1 MKTSAKATL
10 ITALSM
16 VLAMGTACAQTFIDV
31 KAYGD
36 GFVAS
41 DRNGK
46 IVFIDDRGNHT
57 DSVMVRDFRSRAI
70 AAISSPTCSIVVAG
84 GENGDVYA
92 IRNSKSTR
100 IHHGGPAINS
110 ITAHGNDIYAACN
123 DGTILAWNGFSSDSK
138 APACRTIRL
147 DTRDNL
153 VSIAASDP
161 GIFAISAQGTIASSA
176 NGTSWSL
183 LDFNSFYDG
192 YYDRV
197 IFTAIGASPEGVAAT
212 GSFTDGSPA
221 LFLSNQGTVWSERS
235 LTYKD
240 GARYV
245 MLEATP
251 LGISHDQNGD
261 RWVMSCSE
269 GTIFF
274 IPGCSHCNSIEYR
287 PAADI
292 WQVAFNGPRYLAA
305 GDVYLK

>member
-1 MKTSAKATL
+1 M
-10 ITALSM
+10 IRYIRTALTLMSM
-16 VLAMGTACAQTFIDV
+16 VLSMGMASAQTFIDV
-31 KAYGD
+31 KAYAD
-36 GFVAS
+36 GFVAA

-46 IVFIDDRGNHT
+46 IVFTDIRGIHT
-57 DSVMVRDFRSRAI
+57 DSTMVSGFRSRAI
-70 AAISSPTCSIVVAG
+70 AAISSATCNIVFAG
-84 GENGDVYA
+84 GENGDIYT
-92 IRNSKSTR
+92 IQNGKSTR
-100 IHHGGPAINS
+100 IHHGGPAVNS
-110 ITAHGNDIYAACN
+110 IAAKGNDIYAACN
-123 DGTILAWNGFSSDSK
+123 DGTILIWKSVSSGK
-138 APACRTIRL
+138 KPANCKTVRL

-153 VSIAASDP
+153 VSIAASDL
-161 GIFAISAQGTIASSA
+161 GIFAITAQGTIASSRDGVTW
-176 NGTSWSL
+176 NL
-183 LDFNSFYDG
+183 LDFNSYYDG

-197 IFTAIGASPEGVAAT
+197 VFTAIGASDGGVAAT
-212 GSFTDGSPA
+212 GSYSDGSPA
-221 LFLSNQGTVWSERS
+221 LFLSTQGSVWSERS

-251 LGISHDQNGD
+251 LGISHDASQD